1 MKKKYTYVIL
11 LITILMVG
19 LLGYNKLFGHIKCSK
34 ILVKDFSKTT
44 IDSLTPEFGK
54 AYYTQIV
61 EIKGYTDDSII
72 IKGIY
77 GYPIYLNGKIDK
89 KFNAEYYG
97 GSSNSIILI
106 QPYKAKLGKLKV
118 KHIIK

>member
-1 MKKKYTYVIL
+1 
-11 LITILMVG
+11 MVG